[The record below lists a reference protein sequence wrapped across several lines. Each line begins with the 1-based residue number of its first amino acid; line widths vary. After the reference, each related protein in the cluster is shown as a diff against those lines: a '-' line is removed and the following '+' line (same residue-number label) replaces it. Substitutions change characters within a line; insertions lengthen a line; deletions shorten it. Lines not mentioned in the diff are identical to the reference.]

1 MAKPIAL
8 IAAFSGV
15 ALPRI
20 LAEIA
25 AGPQPPIADWHVGTY
40 GIDPADART
49 IRNSGCRYAP
59 VFGIQPSTSAGFREG
74 RKLPAADEA
83 KLEPTFKGP
92 IPGDDVIPSERPRA
106 WGIELGRRYRDAM
119 RKRRQAGVRIET
131 WQFDEILGECSFSIE
146 HRAFVGGIL
155 RGLTDGRPKL
165 RDRKKRGFVWTAFTA
180 MTRLPAPTASA
191 EIGQFWR
198 DLDHATLFLVGEE
211 YPFFRGS
218 ATSAAAT
225 FSEGHRRLAALHPRL
240 AQKYIVGMTPGWI
253 ISDGLRGNPP
263 PRSSVATVR
272 TWRQGYVGAR
282 NGLQHPSGYGQFN
295 FVGDNEAPDPLRAA
309 VATLQFAS
317 EQLAG

>member
-1 MAKPIAL
+1 MAKPVAL
-8 IAAFSGV
+8 IAAFSGI

-25 AGPQPPIADWHVGTY
+25 DGPQPPIADWFVGTY
-40 GIDPADART
+40 GIDPSDARK

-59 VFGIQPSTSAGFREG
+59 VFGIQLSTTEGFRAG

-83 KLEPTFKGP
+83 QLEPTFKGP
-92 IPGDDVIPSERPRA
+92 VPGDGVIPPERPRA

-119 RKRRQAGVRIET
+119 RKRRKAGVRIAT
-131 WQFDEILGECSFSIE
+131 WQFDEILGQVDSDADT
-146 HRAFVGGIL
+146 RAFVGGIL
-155 RGLTDGRPKL
+155 RGLADGRPKL

-180 MTRLPAPTASA
+180 MTRLRGPTAST
-191 EIGQFWR
+191 EIAQFWR
-198 DLDHATLFLVGEE
+198 DLDHATLFLAGEE

-218 ATSAAAT
+218 PASAAAT
-225 FSEGHRRLAALHPRL
+225 FSEGHRRISVLHPRL
-240 AQKYIVGMTPGWI
+240 AGKYIVGMTPGWI

-263 PRSSVATVR
+263 PRSSVGSVR

-295 FVGDNEAPDPLRAA
+295 FVGDNEDPDPLRAA
-309 VATLQFAS
+309 VAMLHFAN